1 MSISYRQS
9 DNTSISTALPK
20 AVCRFSQ
27 SVHDAEAKIFS
38 DILAISHMGFLSC
51 MFLLIE
57 WEFGFGAPVFW
68 LLGSIRLTHLKGV
81 TLSISTV

>member
-1 MSISYRQS
+1 MSISYRQ
-9 DNTSISTALPK
+9 ALPK

-38 DILAISHMGFLSC
+38 DILTISHMGFLSC

-57 WEFGFGAPVFW
+57 REFGFGAPG